1 MCLAFAAKPALQC
14 GEASLTVKMLP
25 SFLPL
30 APPASGVA
38 TKELRIAH
46 RKGKPFRTAKG
57 GTRRRIKQTLNK
69 YDASGE
75 VGGFS
80 RFSEIFRLKPR
91 GNLFFPFLAKALF
104 CVSS

>member
-1 MCLAFAAKPALQC
+1 
-14 GEASLTVKMLP
+14 MLP

-69 YDASGE
+69 YEASGN
-75 VGGFS
+75 
-80 RFSEIFRLKPR
+80 LQLY
-91 GNLFFPFLAKALF
+91 NLFLHIPKTLIN
-104 CVSS
+104 